1 MNMQYD
7 RKHLAVY
14 EYCDTNA
21 VNFLINKTAVT
32 FSGCIIHLNNNLHSV
47 ALKTSKVLDTQIA
60 GTAQLMSTVNILV
73 DLSIAEIVRKVKEEN
88 QGTIKIP
95 DINQRFIENS
105 IWKPHGEFDA
115 IDGIFSDLTTLSR
128 TEDAHSSHD
137 GPKFVASC
145 GFGLSKANIHYKK
158 YKLKYGVKVSGELSV
173 TIDGIAMALSAAVDY
188 NQKPCRVI
196 LQDLRLTKLG
206 LDIASSEIIVKR
218 CKELSFSTMFLK
230 YFVLAII
237 SLSKASVLC
246 TEWIDCGP
254 AKSFEV
260 ELGNNQKIFVYDSEI
275 QVKYDRN
282 ELAVYEYT
290 GHDNVNVLINNTLIT
305 FTGHI
310 VPEREEFNPNA
321 LKTSKVFH
329 SKIAGSAKLMKTKLN
344 DLTLADCNLYL
355 SRKRN
360 EEELNIPA
368 KLQVEIIHEAALCV
382 KSIICQRLGVITSE
396 DMKKARDHP
405 FDFGRLTVTAANNHV
420 EESKSVITTLES
432 NNKPK
437 FSVNDIRSFLST
449 YTIETNDVSRDVQS
463 TINKLVDLAIAELV
477 KKLNEENQGKIKIPD
492 LDQNFSTG
500 SSWWETTGE
509 FNAYEGTFEDL
520 TTLSRTEDAVLAHK
534 GLKFTASCGFGLSK
548 ANMEYQKYKLRYG
561 IIKVNGKLSASVD
574 GVSLAA
580 TVGVDYNQKP
590 CRAVLDSLR
599 VSQLGK
605 VKVKLTG
612 LGPLNN
618 LLSKLVTW
626 ITKKWQDDI
635 VKVVEKKLMDIVVK
649 NLDKFNCEK
658 FRP

>member
-1 MNMQYD
+1 M
-7 RKHLAVY
+7 L
-14 EYCDTNA
+14 
-21 VNFLINKTAVT
+21 
-32 FSGCIIHLNNNLHSV
+32 
-47 ALKTSKVLDTQIA
+47 
-60 GTAQLMSTVNILV
+60 
-73 DLSIAEIVRKVKEEN
+73 
-88 QGTIKIP
+88 
-95 DINQRFIENS
+95 
-105 IWKPHGEFDA
+105 
-115 IDGIFSDLTTLSR
+115 
-128 TEDAHSSHD
+128 
-137 GPKFVASC
+137 
-145 GFGLSKANIHYKK
+145 
-158 YKLKYGVKVSGELSV
+158 
-173 TIDGIAMALSAAVDY
+173 
-188 NQKPCRVI
+188 
-196 LQDLRLTKLG
+196 
-206 LDIASSEIIVKR
+206 
-218 CKELSFSTMFLK
+218 LK

-237 SLSKASVLC
+237 SFSNAPVLC

-260 ELGNNQKIFVYDSEI
+260 ELGNNQKVFVYDSQI

-290 GHDNVNVLINNTLIT
+290 GHDNVNILINNTLIT
-305 FTGHI
+305 ITGHI

-344 DLTLADCNLYL
+344 DLTLAECNLYL

-368 KLQVEIIHEAALCV
+368 QLQVEIIHEAALCV
-382 KSIICQRLGVITSE
+382 KSTICQRLGVITSE

-405 FDFGRLTVTAANNHV
+405 FNFGRITVTAANNHV

-432 NNKPK
+432 KPK

-500 SSWWETTGE
+500 SSWWATTGE

-574 GVSLAA
+574 GVALAA

-612 LGPLNN
+612 LGPLNK